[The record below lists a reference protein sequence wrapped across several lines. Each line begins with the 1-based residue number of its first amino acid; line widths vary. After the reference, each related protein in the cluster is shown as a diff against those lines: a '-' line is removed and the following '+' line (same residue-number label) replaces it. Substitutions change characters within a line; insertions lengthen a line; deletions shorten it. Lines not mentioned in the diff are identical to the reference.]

1 MTVRDAYRALDLAPG
16 LGKDRVESQF
26 QSLTID
32 LKNRLSQSKSP
43 NLQTFYAS
51 RLKEIEAAKAILDQH
66 FAPNEANALDESDDS
81 AIDQEPTDHPVDSKQ
96 ATDDPVI
103 GKQATDDLAS
113 ESTAPSGNDLVNDP
127 NVLNRPTYMFQKPF
141 SFEGRIRRTE
151 YVLSIIIF
159 VYLFSL
165 LRDLELDGAPLLFFL
180 ILMWWFL
187 LAQGVKRCHDRGN
200 SDWYVFNP
208 FYILWMF
215 FGDSEDG
222 INEYGPNPKGIGN

>member
-1 MTVRDAYRALDLAPG
+1 MLGPTNVTVRDAYRSLDLAPG

-43 NLQTFYAS
+43 NLQAFYAS
-51 RLKEIEAAKAILDQH
+51 RLKEIEAAKAVLDQH
-66 FAPNEANALDESDDS
+66 FVPKEAKVFDGSDVTPIELE
-81 AIDQEPTDHPVDSKQ
+81 ATDDPVDSKQ
-96 ATDDPVI
+96 ATDALV
-103 GKQATDDLAS
+103 S
-113 ESTAPSGNDLVNDP
+113 EYAAPPGNDLVNEP
-127 NVLNRPTYMFQKPF
+127 NVLNRKNYMFLKPF

-151 YVLSIIIF
+151 YCLSFIIQQILS
-159 VYLFSL
+159 YLFSES
-165 LRDLELDGAPLLFFL
+165 DLGPEYILFM
-180 ILMWWFL
+180 IPIWWFA

-200 SDWYVFNP
+200 SGWYFLIP

>member
-26 QSLTID
+26 QRLTID

-51 RLKEIEAAKAILDQH
+51 RLEEIEAAKAILDQH
-66 FAPNEANALDESDDS
+66 FAPDEAKVSDVSDNS
-81 AIDQEPTDHPVDSKQ
+81 GIDTE
-96 ATDDPVI
+96 ATDDPVD
-103 GKQATDDLAS
+103 GQQETDDPIDGQQAS
-113 ESTAPSGNDLVNDP
+113 DNIDSDSTPTFGNNEVNEPDS
-127 NVLNRPTYMFQKPF
+127 LTLKSYMFSKPF

-151 YVLSIIIF
+151 YCLSFIIHYTLGI
-159 VYLFSL
+159 L
-165 LRDLELDGAPLLFFL
+165 LSESANGPEVLFFL
-180 ILMWWFL
+180 IPIWWFA

-200 SDWYVFNP
+200 SGWYCFIP